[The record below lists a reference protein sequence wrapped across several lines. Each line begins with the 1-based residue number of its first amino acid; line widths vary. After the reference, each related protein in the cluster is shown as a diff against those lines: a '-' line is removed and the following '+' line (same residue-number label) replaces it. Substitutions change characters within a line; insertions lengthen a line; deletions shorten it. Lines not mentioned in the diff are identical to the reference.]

1 MLQFSKWNLPTCIK
15 EDTGLQLKI
24 VPEGDPHDTNGNT
37 SNNSSNHF

>member
-15 EDTGLQLKI
+15 EDTALQLKI
-24 VPEGDPHDTNGNT
+24 VPEGTHTDTIGNT